1 MPWGAQINS
10 IKAVD
15 STSIVSLSILIGE
28 IAGLQ
33 PWTEKIGSPL
43 NILGRVSD
51 QHLTENC
58 GISDNLLPGDVVLA
72 DRGFTVQDAAS
83 LYCAD

>member
-1 MPWGAQINS
+1 MPWDAKIDS

-33 PWTEKIGSPL
+33 
-43 NILGRVSD
+43 
-51 QHLTENC
+51 Q
-58 GISDNLLPGDVVLA
+58 
-72 DRGFTVQDAAS
+72 
-83 LYCAD
+83 